1 MTGYI
6 ITFIAL
12 AFIMGAMA
20 IEMRFA
26 MVKQAIKR
34 WEAMCFNHA
43 PIYKVIYEPEMNL
56 SDVRELLLKQYYEVE
71 PGVFKMVFSRKPLV
85 TSEWFTP
92 GYRKLLFGQGE
103 QFDNVQ
109 PKKMENKKN

>member
-6 ITFIAL
+6 ITLIAL
-12 AFIMGAMA
+12 VFIMGAMA

-26 MVKQAIKR
+26 MVKQAVKR
-34 WEAMCFNHA
+34 WEAKCFNHA
-43 PIYKVIYEPEMNL
+43 PIYQIFYEPEMEL
-56 SDVRELLLKQYYEVE
+56 DDVRELLLKQYYEVE
-71 PGVFKMVFSRKPLV
+71 PGIFKMVFSRKPLV
-85 TSEWFTP
+85 TSKWFSP

-109 PKKMENKKN
+109 SIEKQHKKH